1 MALTRFLLK
10 VLDEL
15 SADDLKRFTFFLG
28 NSAEEEAIPRG
39 RLEGKTC
46 EDIAILLQKHYGQQA
61 WDVTRK
67 ILLDVPRR
75 DLVEK
80 MFAGGEVDWARGG
93 SQERKR
99 VGLPGQDCA
108 GTVSDQLQSDKPTPK
123 KSREIAKTLTD
134 KQLMKLASQMG
145 DNWMPIGIQFLN
157 LKSYEI
163 QRCES
168 QSSHVMKIFT
178 MLEMWRDRKKK
189 EATAKQLH
197 SILASRDCP
206 ISSECIDWLHE
217 ENE

>member
-93 SQERKR
+93 SQ
-99 VGLPGQDCA
+99 G
-108 GTVSDQLQSDKPTPK
+108 
-123 KSREIAKTLTD
+123 EIAKTLTD